1 MDFVKTGT
9 HFDLLNIMSKNESPQ
24 IQEIEIDHI
33 EKKKMSLEHVL
44 IVREN
49 GYAIIS
55 KFYYLPMLP
64 VTSEGNETPFTF
76 STVMEINQQSGD
88 WGIQKLFNSIVS
100 KKNENGT
107 IFETRGPRI

>member
-9 HFDLLNIMSKNESPQ
+9 LFDLLNIMSKNESPQ

-49 GYAIIS
+49 GYVIIS
-55 KFYYLPMLP
+55 KFYYLPMLA

-100 KKNENGT
+100 KKK
-107 IFETRGPRI
+107 